1 MVIIG
6 LILLIVGVV
15 ALMDMSL
22 TSSGPTDVHILGW
35 HLGSMGPGRTLSLGT
50 AIGVVL
56 TLGLLSVLSGLRRG
70 RRLRRERDRTIAGTR
85 AENKRLAAQLE
96 EQSRAARAAA
106 EQESRGRVAES
117 DGVDAYPAET
127 NTGADYVLGAKY
139 PHSTS
144 AASTPPAPPAGNG

>member
-15 ALMDMSL
+15 ALMDMGL
-22 TSSGPTDVHILGW
+22 TSNGTTDVHLLGW
-35 HLGSMGPGRTLSLGT
+35 HLGSMGPGRTLLLGT

-85 AENKRLAAQLE
+85 AENKRLSAQLD

-106 EQESRGRVAES
+106 EQESRGRLDETG
-117 DGVDAYPAET
+117 DVDAYPTEPD
-127 NTGADYVLGAKY
+127 NEADYVLGAKY

-144 AASTPPAPPAGNG
+144 ASSSPPAPPAGNG